1 MFTHFIHYQ
10 QSTTMRWVFDFPPLF
25 IVLSI
30 FAITM
35 CRQLIMKIIFF
46 IINGPRT
53 VFNTHLCHDSFINSL
68 KKQKEER
75 LLNHNWT
82 AISDASFSLIPH
94 FTRSLS
100 LSSSLF
106 AIFIYIFNVVWMK
119 MKLIWRARIS
129 LHFRFISCC
138 CFT

>member
-1 MFTHFIHYQ
+1 M
-10 QSTTMRWVFDFPPLF
+10 TTIFHWFVAVYLVLSDVHTFYSLPTIDDNAVSFRFSPLF

-75 LLNHNWT
+75 RLNHN
-82 AISDASFSLIPH
+82 
-94 FTRSLS
+94 
-100 LSSSLF
+100 
-106 AIFIYIFNVVWMK
+106 
-119 MKLIWRARIS
+119 
-129 LHFRFISCC
+129 
-138 CFT
+138 